1 MLPSAYMNLSLTC
14 SCVRGNCKQG
24 PVQTEG
30 TLCMVS
36 VLKFKCVC
44 NEVCI
49 RPHEYK
55 VGFK

>member
-1 MLPSAYMNLSLTC
+1 MHGLT
-14 SCVRGNCKQG
+14 
-24 PVQTEG
+24 
-30 TLCMVS
+30 VS

-55 VGFK
+55 GGFK

>member
-1 MLPSAYMNLSLTC
+1 MHGLT
-14 SCVRGNCKQG
+14 
-24 PVQTEG
+24 
-30 TLCMVS
+30 VS

-44 NEVCI
+44 NEVFI